1 LEKSKFYKGKSS
13 SSIQVS
19 KSNINNIVKIKE
31 KLLNLSAKKIK
42 EIHKV
47 LNESKKKINIITK
60 GPLRKQI
67 IVLINPNNL
76 NRFIVTSNKHMANIN
91 KALKDI
97 KSDIVVDFI

>member
-1 LEKSKFYKGKSS
+1 
-13 SSIQVS
+13 
-19 KSNINNIVKIKE
+19 VKIKE

-47 LNESKKKINIITK
+47 LNGSKKKKLKINIITK
-60 GPLRKQI
+60 GPSRKQI

-91 KALKDI
+91 KAI
-97 KSDIVVDFI
+97 KSDIVADFI